1 MATEKPVYVYL
12 SIPPLPVHQS
22 PWRFLFFVPFFP
34 WEKKV
39 KFLLTTERVALYIG
53 WWLRVNQQ
61 SVMMI
66 IPLRERE
73 SICFGLLGRNR
84 LAGSIEKGLSWER
97 EGEGGRRKVNDNDI
111 MRAIGPGAPGLL
123 PDDYILPPSPG
134 EEEEEREKLLSRRV
148 YTSFRLCLIRHRK
161 TTNQVEGMRRTLPPP
176 LLLLLLLFPQMIHNC
191 YIFFS
196 LLSLS
201 LCFRYMCEN
210 REKCQGWDIFRP
222 DAHSCVLAA
231 AAPRRSIKNTTTW
244 RKRERENIKRV
255 TWAKPNERGDLHL
268 VPTGIACAGW
278 SWMTRERDADVRHT
292 KTCFSFSFINF
303 DFQFFFSCLHG
314 LVVFRLF
321 KKIELLLDIGGT
333 HTHTP
338 GCSSERGSRWS
349 RSSPSCRFFFLLRCQ
364 NGDGDD
370 LVMSITSRQ
379 TPQMKHLWKGWRS
392 WLQIF
397 VGKEKVLPAGCCG
410 RHAGCCLARGFRKL
424 LFSKKNKKKRK
435 SFHLFCRRR
444 DACAISNRAESI

>member
-1 MATEKPVYVYL
+1 MVLKTLQESTSSLVWNPQSSSSRINRFCTKFSHRAFDAASERTFDYLCPLKSLLGGDTQRQSLWGVSMATEKPVYVYL

-22 PWRFLFFVPFFP
+22 PWRFLFFVSFFP

-84 LAGSIEKGLSWER
+84 LAGSTEKGLSWER

-176 LLLLLLLFPQMIHNC
+176 LLLLLLLLFPQMIHNC

-231 AAPRRSIKNTTTW
+231 AAPRRSIKKHNNL
-244 RKRERENIKRV
+244 KKEREREHQASHLSETEWEGRPSSGSDWHRLRRMKLDDERKR
-255 TWAKPNERGDLHL
+255 
-268 VPTGIACAGW
+268 
-278 SWMTRERDADVRHT
+278 
-292 KTCFSFSFINF
+292 
-303 DFQFFFSCLHG
+303 
-314 LVVFRLF
+314 
-321 KKIELLLDIGGT
+321 
-333 HTHTP
+333 
-338 GCSSERGSRWS
+338 RW
-349 RSSPSCRFFFLLRCQ
+349 C
-364 NGDGDD
+364 
-370 LVMSITSRQ
+370 
-379 TPQMKHLWKGWRS
+379 
-392 WLQIF
+392 
-397 VGKEKVLPAGCCG
+397 
-410 RHAGCCLARGFRKL
+410 
-424 LFSKKNKKKRK
+424 
-435 SFHLFCRRR
+435 
-444 DACAISNRAESI
+444 